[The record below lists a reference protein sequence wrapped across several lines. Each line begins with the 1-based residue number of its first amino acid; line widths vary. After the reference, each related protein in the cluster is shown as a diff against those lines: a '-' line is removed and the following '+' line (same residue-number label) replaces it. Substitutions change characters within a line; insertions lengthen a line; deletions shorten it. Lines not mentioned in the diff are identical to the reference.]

1 MEVKRGSHFP
11 GVSTMKIEDLDAEL
25 ADALD
30 QVDAA
35 QTDVDTKREEL
46 ATARQTLYS
55 QRARVTE
62 IQGEIRSRVR
72 KGQST
77 RPMFEGIGMVEAKAT
92 FNDPDTPA
100 TKKRPRKAAEVAGAT
115 P

>member
-1 MEVKRGSHFP
+1 MDEPDMEVKLGSHFP

-30 QVDAA
+30 QVDA
-35 QTDVDTKREEL
+35 EL